1 MILDILIDTLLVS
14 SINLDICLGVGISI
28 ILFNMLLNFSLLFN
42 SFIDSLSLQKRIY
55 SQFFTEDTFLSI
67 FETDKTFKK

>member
-14 SINLDICLGVGISI
+14 SINLDIYLGAGISI

-55 SQFFTEDTFLSI
+55 SQFFTEGTFLSI